1 MKKVLLLLTF
11 FTLQGCLSN
20 QGNKILD
27 EIQSFYQESE
37 IEAITEEEGA
47 YLNGQ
52 RRKMKDTYLNTLF
65 RRAPDARSLAMLS
78 RIDSVHAMA
87 GVFYQFA
94 DSIRS
99 AFSEKENFPFDALM
113 GRYIQTINKIKK
125 IQPPV
130 DSLELINYETT
141 PTRSYAAIT
150 ISRMKKD
157 VAQYA
162 LKAIESCFMNM
173 SATIFDDFGTP
184 YCKPLICNGSS
195 YAFTVHHRA
204 GQELPNSTLTVDTLM
219 LNGRVVKHDAV
230 IHSKD
235 ILCTVSFDS
244 LVQGK
249 YTITG
254 TVKVVTDKIDIRSF
268 VHKFEIH

>member
-37 IEAITEEEGA
+37 VDAIAKEEAA

-52 RRKMKDTYLNTLF
+52 RRKMKDTYLSTLF
-65 RRAPDARSLAMLS
+65 RRAPDTRSLSILS
-78 RIDSVHAMA
+78 RIDSVHAA
-87 GVFYQFA
+87 AEVFYQFA

-99 AFSEKENFPFDALM
+99 EFSEKKKFPFDAM
-113 GRYIQTINKIKK
+113 MERYIQTINKIKK

-130 DSLELINYETT
+130 DSIELINYKTT

-150 ISRMKKD
+150 ISKMKRD

-162 LKAIESCFMNM
+162 LKAIEACFMNM
-173 SATIFDDFGTP
+173 GQTIFDDFGTP
-184 YCKPLICNGSS
+184 YCKTLIRNGSS

-219 LNGRVVKHDAV
+219 LNGRIVKHDAF

-244 LVQGK
+244 LVQGT
-249 YTITG
+249 YSITG
-254 TVKVVTDKIDIRSF
+254 TLKVVTDKVDIRSF
-268 VHKFEIH
+268 VHKFEIN